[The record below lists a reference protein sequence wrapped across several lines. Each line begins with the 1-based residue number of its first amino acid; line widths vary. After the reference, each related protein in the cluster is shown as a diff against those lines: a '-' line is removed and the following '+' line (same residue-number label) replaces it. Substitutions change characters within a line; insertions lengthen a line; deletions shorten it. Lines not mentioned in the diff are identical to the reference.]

1 MFQVEFIGGPYDGHR
16 QTCLFEHMQ
25 LPPNV
30 IWPVC
35 DDAFAQLKGTIHCQ
49 TGTITSIALYELEW
63 KSGVVRYRFIAAI
76 AFNDFENS
84 LRGIAAMPRKTR

>member
-16 QTCLFEHMQ
+16 QTCLFEDDQ

-35 DDAFAQLKGTIHCQ
+35 DDAFAQLNGTIDCRP
-49 TGTITSIALYELEW
+49 GTITSIALYEMEW
-63 KSGVVRYRFIAAI
+63 ESGAARYRFIAAV
-76 AFNDFENS
+76 ALQDLENS
-84 LRGIAAMPRKTR
+84 LRSAAVMPRKTR

>member
-16 QTCLFEHMQ
+16 QNFLFQHVQ

-35 DDAFAQLKGTIHCQ
+35 DDAFSQLNETIHCR
-49 TGTITSIALYELEW
+49 TGTITSIALYEIEW
-63 KSGVVRYRFIAAI
+63 KSDAARYRFTAALS
-76 AFNDFENS
+76 FKDFEVS
-84 LRGIAAMPRKTR
+84 IRGIAVMPRKTE